1 MPLLNKIDQDL
12 TQAMRDQQADKVA
25 VLRMVK
31 AAITN
36 EQIKLGHD
44 LSEDEVTTVVKREA
58 KQRRDSIEQYQQGGR
73 DDLAEKESSEL
84 EIIKGYLPEQLSEAD
99 LKVLV
104 DQVVTD
110 TGASSLAEMGVVIG
124 AVIKQVS
131 GRADGSE
138 VSRLVKERLT
148 Q

>member
-1 MPLLNKIDQDL
+1 MSLLNKIDQDL
-12 TQAMRDQQADKVA
+12 TQAMRDQQADKVG

-44 LSEDEVTTVVKREA
+44 LSEGEVTTVVKREA

-73 DDLAEKESSEL
+73 DDLAEKESTEL

-99 LKVLV
+99 LKALV

-124 AVIKQVS
+124 AVIKQVG
-131 GRADGSE
+131 GRADGSG
-138 VSRLVKERLT
+138 VARLVKERLT

>member
-1 MPLLNKIDQDL
+1 MSLLNKIDQDL

-36 EQIKLGHD
+36 EQIKLGHN

-84 EIIKGYLPEQLSEAD
+84 EIIKEYLPEQLSEAD
-99 LKVLV
+99 LKALV
-104 DQVVTD
+104 DQIVTD
-110 TGASSLAEMGVVIG
+110 AGASSLAEMGVVIG
-124 AVIKQVS
+124 AVIKQVG

-138 VSRLVKERLT
+138 VARLVKERLT